1 MAGSGDRVCVV
12 TGGAGGIGSATV
24 RGFQAEGARV
34 VVLDL
39 KPPDPAGTSVDYRR
53 VDVADAAQVTTVIA
67 AILAEHGRIDVLVN
81 AAGTGSANASVLE
94 TSLEDWDRVLAVNL
108 RGTLLV
114 ARAVLPDM
122 YRRGSGCIVN
132 VGSTFGQLARR
143 HFAPYSV
150 SKAAVIQLT
159 RSLAVD
165 LGETGIRV
173 NCVCPGLI
181 DTPMTAYLQDPAN
194 RQIRE
199 ANLRLHA
206 MNRAGRPEEV
216 ARVILFLASDA
227 ASFVTGEAIAVDG
240 GYTAGKWPDSRV

>member
-1 MAGSGDRVCVV
+1 MANAGERVCVV
-12 TGGAGGIGSATV
+12 TGGAGGIGGATV
-24 RGFQAEGARV
+24 RGFRAEGGRV

-39 KPPDPAGTSVDYRR
+39 KTPAAELGAVDHRR
-53 VDVADAAQVTTVIA
+53 VDVAEAAQVEAVVA
-67 AILAEHGRIDVLVN
+67 SVLADHGRIDVLVN
-81 AAGTGSANASVLE
+81 AAGTGSANVSVLE

-108 RGTLLV
+108 RGTLLM
-114 ARAVLPDM
+114 ARAVLPAM
-122 YRRGSGCIVN
+122 HRRGTGCIVN

-143 HFAPYSV
+143 YFAPYSV

-194 RQIRE
+194 REVRE

-206 MNRAGRPEEV
+206 MNRAGRPDEV

-227 ASFVTGEAIAVDG
+227 ASFITGEAIAVDG
-240 GYTAGKWPDSRV
+240 GYTAGKWPDSRA